1 MLVSLTEEQKLDNLL
16 ENVIPISDSMYSIIQ
31 QIPLVYNESEGYSI
45 VNYNDLDNLN
55 TQFYS
60 NIDNSINLIA
70 ESNNIDPNS
79 IIVCVNEA
87 DLIEFPEIVNELS
100 GINYVVDPIPM
111 DNPTVQLCDYLVEEA
126 LETGDDYYLDI
137 LGEADYYTLEEMFF
151 QESDVKT
158 RALVPIGSRA
168 LVNSSGGALV
178 PRGSRALVPKDPGAL
193 VVRGSR
199 ALVPKNSGGALVPRG
214 SRSIILKDPGALVP
228 RGSRA
233 LVPKNSGGALV
244 PRGSRAIIPKD
255 PGALVVRGSR
265 ALVSLGNK
273 AGKFTNNTGKKALN
287 LAGKGLNLFGKL
299 KNARIP
305 SGVKGGIKKGLNGV
319 RNGAIDAGIVAGG
332 ALLYKN
338 RNSIINRIKGLR
350 AKSDQLEQRMQT
362 APTEQ
367 KGLIRRM
374 IDKIKAIIQKL
385 INKLRGK

>member
-100 GINYVVDPIPM
+100 NVNYVVDPIPM

-193 VVRGSR
+193 VV
-199 ALVPKNSGGALVPRG
+199 
-214 SRSIILKDPGALVP
+214 

>member
-1 MLVSLTEEQKLDNLL
+1 M
-16 ENVIPISDSMYSIIQ
+16 
-31 QIPLVYNESEGYSI
+31 
-45 VNYNDLDNLN
+45 
-55 TQFYS
+55 
-60 NIDNSINLIA
+60 
-70 ESNNIDPNS
+70 
-79 IIVCVNEA
+79 
-87 DLIEFPEIVNELS
+87 
-100 GINYVVDPIPM
+100 
-111 DNPTVQLCDYLVEEA
+111 
-126 LETGDDYYLDI
+126 
-137 LGEADYYTLEEMFF
+137 
-151 QESDVKT
+151 
-158 RALVPIGSRA
+158 
-168 LVNSSGGALV
+168 
-178 PRGSRALVPKDPGAL
+178 
-193 VVRGSR
+193 
-199 ALVPKNSGGALVPRG
+199 
-214 SRSIILKDPGALVP
+214 
-228 RGSRA
+228 
-233 LVPKNSGGALV
+233 
-244 PRGSRAIIPKD
+244 
-255 PGALVVRGSR
+255 
-265 ALVSLGNK
+265 VSLGNK

>member
-233 LVPKNSGGALV
+233 
-244 PRGSRAIIPKD
+244 IIPKD